1 MDIFASS
8 GVVIGIADIAADLD
22 MNPGEANWVVVRLRP
37 LVFPRTRWLTS
48 SADFLLIF
56 AERLRELF
64 VSTVS

>member
-37 LVFPRTRWLTS
+37 LGFPCSRWLTS
-48 SADFLLIF
+48 SADFLFIF

-64 VSTVS
+64 VQTVS